1 MKDEIKQESGV
12 DNSRLEELLKEMD
25 AGLVE
30 PAKKEEFL
38 KLFKESQLFMPI
50 ILSDEWLKGIEDSKP
65 GETRTVG
72 ENAGFSINYL
82 KLEGDKRAVP
92 LFTSTELMESTGL
105 QSSCI
110 AFYME
115 DLADM
120 LKQTDKYSLV
130 AINPLTNLEAG
141 MPIDSFLNLF
151 ESADEEEEVIKNILA
166 ILEKHSVVLEEN
178 ISLVFRSD
186 ENFMKEQAVNGIF
199 VPHVPFRAS
208 TNPDF
213 QKELKYTNILLIPEG
228 KRILFVGSVVGE
240 DAFNTFIAP
249 LTEFEI
255 VEEVDEFTT
264 VWKIGAQPFYE

>member
-1 MKDEIKQESGV
+1 MDEIKEHTGV

-25 AGLVE
+25 AGLVG
-30 PAKKEEFL
+30 PGKKEEFL
-38 KLFKESQLFMPI
+38 ELFKESQLFMPV
-50 ILSDEWLKGIEDSKP
+50 ILSDEWLKGIEESKP
-65 GETRTVG
+65 GETRSVG

-82 KLEGDKRAVP
+82 EMEGDKKAVP
-92 LFTSTELMESTGL
+92 LFTSTELMESAGL

-110 AFYME
+110 AFYMK

-130 AINPLTNLEAG
+130 TINPFTDLGAG

-151 ESADEEEEVIKNILA
+151 EKEDEEDEVIRNILA

-178 ISLVFRSD
+178 ISLVFRCD
-186 ENFMKEQAVNGIF
+186 ENIMKENAVNGIF

-213 QKELKYTNILLIPEG
+213 QKELKYTNILLIDEG

-249 LTEFEI
+249 GTEFEI
-255 VEEVDEFTT
+255 VEEVDEFIT
-264 VWKIGAQPFYE
+264 VWKIGAQPFYD